1 MTKIKGDKG
10 PSATA
15 ERVAVTGA
23 RSASGSSRVVV
34 VPVAGPSFLVRDG
47 LPTVRHSG
55 NGFAGGSV
63 GGDGDVAALL
73 REVADLKARL
83 QAQEHEI
90 ATLKAERAIEGVGA
104 DYAGSSDAAPLR
116 EGSVDA
122 MLAPFMLSA
131 EAATQRLADDPTMLD
146 GAAFG
151 ERIYLSRQAVDERRK
166 RGELLGLR
174 QAKRKVWY
182 PLSQLDAKGR
192 VIDGV
197 ADLLKAFDGD
207 GWSAHEFLVSPQVG
221 LDGLTGR
228 EALLAGRKDEVLTVV
243 RGIREGAFG

>member
-1 MTKIKGDKG
+1 MTTIRGDKE
-10 PSATA
+10 PSAT
-15 ERVAVTGA
+15 TGSVEITGP
-23 RSASGSSRVVV
+23 RSTSGSFRIAGTSGRAAPLPRSGDASDRVVT
-34 VPVAGPSFLVRDG
+34 AGWGD
-47 LPTVRHSG
+47 
-55 NGFAGGSV
+55 
-63 GGDGDVAALL
+63 DGDVAALL

-83 QAQEHEI
+83 QEQEREI
-90 ATLKAERAIEGVGA
+90 VALKAERAIGVGGVDDA
-104 DYAGSSDAAPLR
+104 APSDAAPLR
-116 EGSVDA
+116 EGTVDA

-151 ERIYLSRQAVDERRK
+151 ERIGLSRQGVDERRK
-166 RGELLGLR
+166 RGELLWLK

-182 PLSQLDAKGR
+182 PLSQLDANGR

-207 GWSAHEFLVSPQVG
+207 GWSAHEFLLSPQVG